1 MYVCLSGEGEDGVT
15 AEPPPAKVVE
25 DPSGVLP
32 RELDA
37 DLRMQA
43 AGRHEPHEGGEVLGV
58 RPVAASVVEGD
69 DRRADGVVDPVEEVE
84 RDRLAARLTEPD
96 HEPVRPRLAPR
107 DDERLSADGL
117 EHKVVAPR

>member
-1 MYVCLSGEGEDGVT
+1 MYLCLSGEGEDGI
-15 AEPPPAKVVE
+15 AAQAPPAKVGE

-43 AGRHEPHEGGEVLGV
+43 AGRHEPHEAGEGLGV
-58 RPVAASVVEGD
+58 RPVAAGVVEGD
-69 DRRADGVVDPVEEVE
+69 DRRTDGVVDPVEEVE
-84 RDRLAARLTEPD
+84 RDRLAAGLAEPD

-107 DDERLSADGL
+107 
-117 EHKVVAPR
+117 